1 MAFHDHQVKTLMRPI
16 CARFVL
22 TILAAVLVPGTLAAA
37 PGGPPANDRPTVSLL
52 SSSRRDPYRGL
63 FSPSDAQ
70 PVMGRPE
77 IAARPVQVG
86 QQAAVPAVAPIEYS
100 HAYQT
105 RLKIH
110 KVASFAILPLF
121 ATELILGQSLYEDGR
136 SGKKDAHVAV
146 GVGIGTLF
154 GINTVTGV
162 WNLLESRKDPNGRKR
177 RVIHSVL
184 MLAADA
190 GFAATAALAPDS
202 EHGEVSDSRGAHRA
216 AAITSIGLGTAGYL
230 MMLFTK

>member
-1 MAFHDHQVKTLMRPI
+1 MRYVPTLLVVSALFAPHP
-16 CARFVL
+16 L
-22 TILAAVLVPGTLAAA
+22 SAAQTDVGASNVQTGELVSAA
-37 PGGPPANDRPTVSLL
+37 
-52 SSSRRDPYRGL
+52 RRDPYRQL
-63 FSPSDAQ
+63 FAVQEPRQ
-70 PVMGRPE
+70 PVEGVSALQSTPAGRLAQSP
-77 IAARPVQVG
+77 APV
-86 QQAAVPAVAPIEYS
+86 AVPIEYS
-100 HAYQT
+100 HAYKT

-121 ATELILGQSLYEDGR
+121 ATELVLGQSIYDTSDG
-136 SGKKDAHVAV
+136 GAKKDAHVAV

-154 GINTVTGV
+154 GVNTVTGV
-162 WNLLESRKDPNGRKR
+162 WNLWESRKDPNGRKR
-177 RVIHSVL
+177 RVVHSLL

-202 EHGEVSDSRGAHRA
+202 EHGSVSDSRGAHRA

>member
-1 MAFHDHQVKTLMRPI
+1 MAV
-16 CARFVL
+16 RF
-22 TILAAVLVPGTLAAA
+22 
-37 PGGPPANDRPTVSLL
+37 
-52 SSSRRDPYRGL
+52 
-63 FSPSDAQ
+63 
-70 PVMGRPE
+70 E
-77 IAARPVQVG
+77 
-86 QQAAVPAVAPIEYS
+86 QQAAPPVAAPIEYS
-100 HAYQT
+100 EGYKT

-110 KVASFAILPLF
+110 KIGSFAMLPLF
-121 ATELILGQSLYEDGR
+121 ATELILGQSIYNDGG

-146 GVGIGTLF
+146 GVAIGTLF

-177 RVIHSVL
+177 RVIHSIL

-190 GFAATAALAPDS
+190 GFAATAALAPDTK
-202 EHGEVSDSRGAHRA
+202 HGGGDDSRGAHRA

>member
-1 MAFHDHQVKTLMRPI
+1 MRQLAPRVVL
-16 CARFVL
+16 CA
-22 TILAAVLVPGTLAAA
+22 LAALLAPRPLIAA
-37 PGGPPANDRPTVSLL
+37 PGH
-52 SSSRRDPYRGL
+52 RDPYQSL
-63 FSPSDAQ
+63 FVTSGAT
-70 PVMGRPE
+70 PE
-77 IAARPVQVG
+77 IRVAGALTAPSFA

-110 KVASFAILPLF
+110 KISSFAMLPLF
-121 ATELILGQSLYEDGR
+121 ATELILGQSIYNDPD

-177 RVIHSVL
+177 RVIHSIL

-190 GFAATAALAPDS
+190 GFATTAALAPDT
-202 EHGEVSDSRGAHRA
+202 EHGGDDSRGAHRA

>member
-1 MAFHDHQVKTLMRPI
+1 MARIVRGFFLLV
-16 CARFVL
+16 FF
-22 TILAAVLVPGTLAAA
+22 AAVLAPRALAAA
-37 PGGPPANDRPTVSLL
+37 PADSHGSVLSPVDLVSPEH
-52 SSSRRDPYRGL
+52 RDPYRGL
-63 FSPSDAQ
+63 FSPSETQ
-70 PVMGRPE
+70 PATVRSE
-77 IAARPVQVG
+77 IAPRPGLFG
-86 QQAAVPAVAPIEYS
+86 QQAAVPAVAPVEYS

-110 KVASFAILPLF
+110 KVGSFAILPLF
-121 ATELILGQSLYEDGR
+121 VTELILGQSLYEDGG
-136 SGKKDAHVAV
+136 SSKKDAHVAV

-190 GFAATAALAPDS
+190 GFVATAALAPDS
-202 EHGEVSDSRGAHRA
+202 EHDGGSDSRGAHRA

>member
-1 MAFHDHQVKTLMRPI
+1 M
-16 CARFVL
+16 
-22 TILAAVLVPGTLAAA
+22 
-37 PGGPPANDRPTVSLL
+37 
-52 SSSRRDPYRGL
+52 
-63 FSPSDAQ
+63 
-70 PVMGRPE
+70 
-77 IAARPVQVG
+77 
-86 QQAAVPAVAPIEYS
+86 
-100 HAYQT
+100 
-105 RLKIH
+105 
-110 KVASFAILPLF
+110 
-121 ATELILGQSLYEDGR
+121 TELILGQSLYENGG
-136 SGKKDAHVAV
+136 SSKKDAHVAV

-190 GFAATAALAPDS
+190 GFVATAALAPDS
-202 EHGEVSDSRGAHRA
+202 EHGEGSESRGAHRA

>member
-1 MAFHDHQVKTLMRPI
+1 MRHLA
-16 CARFVL
+16 ARVV
-22 TILAAVLVPGTLAAA
+22 ILALAAA
-37 PGGPPANDRPTVSLL
+37 LLAPRPLLAAPGDVVPRAH
-52 SSSRRDPYRGL
+52 RDPYRAL
-63 FSPSDAQ
+63 FASSNVA
-70 PVMGRPE
+70 PE
-77 IAARPVQVG
+77 IGVAGAVAAASLA
-86 QQAAVPAVAPIEYS
+86 QQAAVPLAAPMEYS
-100 HAYQT
+100 QAYKT

-110 KVASFAILPLF
+110 KISSFAMLPLF
-121 ATELILGQSLYEDGR
+121 ATELILGQSIYNDPD

-154 GINTVTGV
+154 GVNTVTGV

-177 RVIHSVL
+177 RVIHSIL

-190 GFAATAALAPDS
+190 GFATTAALAPDT
-202 EHGEVSDSRGAHRA
+202 EHGGGDDSRGAHRA

>member
-1 MAFHDHQVKTLMRPI
+1 MTQ
-16 CARFVL
+16 
-22 TILAAVLVPGTLAAA
+22 LAARVVFLVVTAALLAPRPLIAA
-37 PGGPPANDRPTVSLL
+37 PGDLVSRGP
-52 SSSRRDPYRGL
+52 RDPYRSL
-63 FSPSDAQ
+63 FVASDAATGIRVAGA
-70 PVMGRPE
+70 P
-77 IAARPVQVG
+77 AAPSFA

-110 KVASFAILPLF
+110 KISSFAMLPLF
-121 ATELILGQSLYEDGR
+121 ATELILGQSIYNDPD

-177 RVIHSVL
+177 RVIHSIL

-190 GFAATAALAPDS
+190 GFATTAALAPDT
-202 EHGEVSDSRGAHRA
+202 EHGGDDSRGAHRA

>member
-1 MAFHDHQVKTLMRPI
+1 MRHQA
-16 CARFVL
+16 ARVA
-22 TILAAVLVPGTLAAA
+22 ILALAAA
-37 PGGPPANDRPTVSLL
+37 LLAPRPLLAALGDVDPGLPASELF
-52 SSSRRDPYRGL
+52 SSSCCSGHRDPYRSL
-63 FSPSDAQ
+63 FVAGTTAPEIRVAGVVPSPSLA
-70 PVMGRPE
+70 
-77 IAARPVQVG
+77 

-110 KVASFAILPLF
+110 KISSFAMLPLF
-121 ATELILGQSLYEDGR
+121 ATELILGQSLYNDGG

-177 RVIHSVL
+177 RVIHSIL

-190 GFAATAALAPDS
+190 GFATTAALAPDT
-202 EHGEVSDSRGAHRA
+202 EHGGDDSRGAHRA

>member
-1 MAFHDHQVKTLMRPI
+1 M
-16 CARFVL
+16 
-22 TILAAVLVPGTLAAA
+22 AA
-37 PGGPPANDRPTVSLL
+37 PADRIASAFPAVALVST
-52 SSSRRDPYRGL
+52 SHRDPYGSL
-63 FSPSDAQ
+63 FSATGS
-70 PVMGRPE
+70 RPE
-77 IAARPVQVG
+77 IGSPAATMDGRFA
-86 QQAAVPAVAPIEYS
+86 QQAAVPVAAPVEYS
-100 HAYQT
+100 QGYKT

-110 KVASFAILPLF
+110 KISSFAMLPLF
-121 ATELILGQSLYEDGR
+121 ATELILGQSIYNDPD

-177 RVIHSVL
+177 RVIHSIL

-190 GFAATAALAPDS
+190 GFATTAALAPDT
-202 EHGEVSDSRGAHRA
+202 EHGGDDSRGAHRA